1 MGRHRNSDNL
11 RAKRNKN
18 IYNRHN
24 DERPFRERLWEAL
37 TLRRRRD
44 GWQVERTRRTSEAH

>member
-11 RAKRNKN
+11 RANRNEN

-37 TLRRRRD
+37 TLRRRRNA
-44 GWQVERTRRTSEAH
+44 WTMERARRTSEAH